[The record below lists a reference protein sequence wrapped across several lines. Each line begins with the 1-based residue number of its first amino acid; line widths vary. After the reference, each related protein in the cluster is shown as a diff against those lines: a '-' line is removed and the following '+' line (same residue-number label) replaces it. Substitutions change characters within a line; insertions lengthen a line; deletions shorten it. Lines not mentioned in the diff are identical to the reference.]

1 MDFTN
6 SNRLREKFH
15 KLIPGGAHTYSKG
28 DDSFPLNAPFIKRGY
43 GARVEDVDGN
53 EFIDWGMGLTSVI
66 LGHAYK
72 EVVEAVKNE
81 LYNGTNFIRPS
92 YIEAEFAEQFVEQIP
107 SAEMVKFGK
116 NGSDATNAAVR
127 LARAYTGKEIVL
139 RCKSQPFFSINDW
152 FIGDT
157 PMNRGVPECVR
168 RLTDGFYYNDIK
180 SLEEAIDRN
189 YDNVAC
195 VIMEAASTEEPKEG
209 FLEKVKEICEKNGI
223 VLIFDEVVSGFR
235 FHPKGA
241 QYLYGV
247 TPHLST
253 FGKAMANGFS
263 ISALAGKKELMELGG
278 ILHNQE
284 RVFLLST
291 TYGGETHHIRA
302 AQKTMEI
309 LNRNDYEVTKHI
321 WNVGKKLKEFYN
333 LLVKEMGIDNYT
345 KIEGIDCRPYLI
357 FKDEDGNNPY
367 LRTIFIEEMM
377 RNGVLLQSFNPSFSH
392 KDEELIITFNAM
404 KKSLEKLKRVIENK
418 EYKNYE
424 NKHIIKPVFRRY
436 N

>member
-6 SNRLREKFH
+6 SNKLRENFH

-43 GARVEDVDGN
+43 GARVEDIDGN

-72 EVVEAVKNE
+72 EVIEVVKNE
-81 LYNGTNFIRPS
+81 LNNGTNFIRPS
-92 YIEAEFAEQFVEQIP
+92 YIEAEFAEQFIEQIP

-116 NGSDATNAAVR
+116 NGSDATNAAIR
-127 LARAYTGKEIVL
+127 LSRAYTGKEVVL

-157 PMNRGVPECVR
+157 HMDRGVPKCIKK
-168 RLTDGFYYNDIK
+168 LTDGFYYNNIS

-189 YDNVAC
+189 YGNVAC

-263 ISALAGKKELMELGG
+263 ISALAGKKEIMEVGG
-278 ILHNQE
+278 ILHKE
-284 RVFLLST
+284 KRVFLLST

-309 LNRNDYEVTKHI
+309 LNRNDYEVTKYI
-321 WNVGKKLKEFYN
+321 WNTGRKVKKFYN
-333 LLVKEMGIDNYT
+333 SLSKEMGIEFYT
-345 KIEGIDCRPYLI
+345 KVEGIDCRPYLI
-357 FKDEDGNNPY
+357 FKDENGNNPY
-367 LRTIFIEEMM
+367 LRTIFMEEMIK
-377 RNGVLLQSFNPSFSH
+377 NGVLLQSFNPSFSH
-392 KDEELIITFNAM
+392 KEEELQITFKAI
-404 KKSLEKLKRVIENK
+404 KHSLIKLKEIIESK
-418 EYKNYE
+418 RYLDYSGEY
-424 NKHIIKPVFRRY
+424 IVKPVFRKY